1 MSNFWTKPIF
11 DMTILFPL
19 TPRVKCRVTPS
30 VLGITGNKSAYYMW
44 PVYNM
49 VPAKLITRV
58 CLFDANWYWR
68 VQFLFCGD
76 FSPFWEKYVPSQIPC
91 FFEKFTPK
99 NEKYSPKAP
108 KFCHNCLQYE
118 RVLKVFY
125 FQIWLN
131 ILMENHYLNNISKL
145 KKKTLG
151 GSIKISN
158 FSYLIAYELLLLLL
172 FSNTLPN

>member
-19 TPRVKCRVTPS
+19 THRVKCRVTPS
-30 VLGITGNKSAYYMW
+30 FLHITGNKSAYYMW

-58 CLFDANWYWR
+58 CLFDANWYWQ
-68 VQFLFCGD
+68 VQFLFCGN
-76 FSPFWEKYVPSQIPC
+76 FSPFWEKYVPSQIPW
-91 FFEKFTPK
+91 FFGKKKTKKTKNIPK
-99 NEKYSPKAP
+99 KP
-108 KFCHNCLQYE
+108 KFCHNCLPYE
-118 RVLKVFY
+118 RALKVFY

-131 ILMENHYLNNISKL
+131 ILMGNHHLNNISKL
-145 KKKTLG
+145 EGKTFG
-151 GSIKISN
+151 GSIKISKS
-158 FSYLIAYELLLLLL
+158 SYLMTYELLLLL

>member
-1 MSNFWTKPIF
+1 
-11 DMTILFPL
+11 
-19 TPRVKCRVTPS
+19 
-30 VLGITGNKSAYYMW
+30 
-44 PVYNM
+44 
-49 VPAKLITRV
+49 
-58 CLFDANWYWR
+58 
-68 VQFLFCGD
+68 
-76 FSPFWEKYVPSQIPC
+76 
-91 FFEKFTPK
+91 
-99 NEKYSPKAP
+99 
-108 KFCHNCLQYE
+108 
-118 RVLKVFY
+118 VLKVFY